1 MRIHVLSTFLDGRDR
16 FEEGDIRTVDNDR
29 ATVFIGQ
36 GWARADNGEVATV
49 EPTGETTLDIQKSF
63 LTTGDSNG

>member
-16 FEEGDIRTVDNDR
+16 FEAGDSRTVDNDR
-29 ATVFIGQ
+29 ATKFIGQ
-36 GWARADNGEVATV
+36 GWARAEDGEVVAV
-49 EPTGETTLDIQKSF
+49 EPAGELTLDVQKSF